1 MVIKRTI
8 AYKENMSVPVNLIK
22 ADWTSK
28 IIKEVDGIE
37 RIKAGTLL
45 KLKVSTEDIRING
58 TDVIPFSGTGK
69 ADAIL
74 LNDIELRIASHENE
88 TGTALIDGIVYLNKL
103 VDLDNT
109 VTKNML
115 PEKITY
121 VDKNRI
127 YEE

>member
-127 YEE
+127 